1 MRRLELSDNALAV
14 LTSRYL
20 RRDHLL
26 NIVESPAELLGRV
39 AGHVARAELISGT
52 PAQAGQWEEI
62 FLDTMTAR
70 DFLPNSP
77 TLMNAGTPL
86 RQLSACF
93 VIPVE
98 DTMEDIFEALK
109 LMALVQRSGG
119 GTGFSFSGLRP
130 ASDPIFSTGGEAS
143 GPVSFM
149 KIFDCTTTYIKQGGK
164 RRGANMGV
172 LRVDHPDILDFVR
185 AKTDGQALQNFNL
198 SVGVTDAFMEAVAQ
212 NAWYDLVHPA
222 RGRVRSR
229 VRAGDVFQE
238 IVQAAWE
245 TGDPGLLFMDAVNRA
260 NPTPHVGPIE
270 ATNPCGEIPLL
281 DYESCNLGS
290 LNLAHM
296 LDREGTKIDAAKLR
310 STVQKGV
317 RFLDN
322 VISVNRYPAKE
333 IQAATEGNRKIGLG
347 VMGFSEMLI
356 RMGISYASPDA
367 EKVASHVMKAIN
379 DEALRTSQ
387 ELAGE
392 RGAYP
397 NWKGS
402 VHDKQGIFVRNAT
415 RTAIAP
421 TGTIGII
428 ADTTP
433 SIEPLFA
440 LAYRLEHVLEG
451 HDLEEVHPL
460 FREVAD
466 RYHLDTERVVA
477 QIVEKGTLKE
487 AEGVPEAM
495 RNVFKTALEI
505 PVEQHLAI
513 QAAFQRHVDN
523 SVSKTINIPEDAPPS
538 EVAKAYRRAW
548 ELGLKGITIYRYG
561 SRSEQVLNLGL
572 KEKAY
577 HYDHGSRCD
586 PEECRI

>member
-387 ELAGE
+387 ELAGSAAPIPTG
-392 RGAYP
+392 RGAFTT
-397 NWKGS
+397 NRGFLS
-402 VHDKQGIFVRNAT
+402 V
-415 RTAIAP
+415 
-421 TGTIGII
+421 
-428 ADTTP
+428 
-433 SIEPLFA
+433 
-440 LAYRLEHVLEG
+440 
-451 HDLEEVHPL
+451 
-460 FREVAD
+460 
-466 RYHLDTERVVA
+466 
-477 QIVEKGTLKE
+477 
-487 AEGVPEAM
+487 M
-495 RNVFKTALEI
+495 R
-505 PVEQHLAI
+505 PV
-513 QAAFQRHVDN
+513 
-523 SVSKTINIPEDAPPS
+523 PPS
-538 EVAKAYRRAW
+538 PPPGLSALSPIQRPASSPCLPLPTDSNMFWKAMIWRRSTPCSGRLPTDTIWIRSAW
-548 ELGLKGITIYRYG
+548 WRRLSRKGPSRRRRG
-561 SRSEQVLNLGL
+561 SRRQ
-572 KEKAY
+572 
-577 HYDHGSRCD
+577 
-586 PEECRI
+586 